1 LKNKLR
7 ILVVDDDKEVCRLF
21 RRMLREGEHRVVTAN
36 NGEQAVKRIAQELFD
51 VVFLDMVMP
60 EMDGLEA
67 FKAIKE
73 INPEAIV
80 IMMSGFPVEN
90 EIREAMN
97 LGATDHIKKPFDV
110 NEVLTITQVARYLNV
125 RKLTVYKLA
134 REGGLPAFKV
144 GGQWRFKRELL
155 DKWIAQETKRV
166 KPSEESKKI
175 DRE

>member
-1 LKNKLR
+1 
-7 ILVVDDDKEVCRLF
+7 VVI
-21 RRMLREGEHRVVTAN
+21 AN
-36 NGEQAVKRIAQELFD
+36 NGEEAINIIAQEPFA
-51 VVFLDMVMP
+51 VVFLDIVMP
-60 EMDGLEA
+60 GMDGLEA

-73 INPEAIV
+73 INPAAIV

-110 NEVLTITQVARYLNV
+110 NEVLTITQVAEYLNV
-125 RKLTVYKLA
+125 RKLTVYKLT
-134 REGGLPAFKV
+134 REGELPAFKV
-144 GGQWRFKRELL
+144 GGQWRFKKELL

-166 KPSEESKKI
+166 KPSEESEKV